1 VQPLR
6 GLLPAGGGGVTAH
19 AEFKRI
25 KTVQDLDR
33 ELAAASAAG
42 KPVMLDFYA
51 DWCVSCKEMERYTF
65 PQPEVI
71 AEMQRFVLLQ
81 ADVTANDADD
91 KALLQQRFG
100 LPGPPAM
107 LFFGAT
113 GQELRGYRLVGF
125 VPAAEFAAHLREV
138 AP

>member
-1 VQPLR
+1 
-6 GLLPAGGGGVTAH
+6 
-19 AEFKRI
+19 
-25 KTVQDLDR
+25 
-33 ELAAASAAG
+33 
-42 KPVMLDFYA
+42 MLDFYA

>member
-1 VQPLR
+1 
-6 GLLPAGGGGVTAH
+6 
-19 AEFKRI
+19 
-25 KTVQDLDR
+25 
-33 ELAAASAAG
+33 
-42 KPVMLDFYA
+42 
-51 DWCVSCKEMERYTF
+51 VSCKEMERYTF

-107 LFFGAT
+107 LFFDPS

-125 VPAAEFAAHLREV
+125 VPAEEFAAHLREV
-138 AP
+138 AR